1 MFDQIPARIWL
12 LAAIGAAAYAPA
24 RYVFKYLTYIPTA
37 GSLRPQGDAFS
48 GRSPG
53 RFSLYLALTVVLA
66 ALAVFIFTPAAEQFA
81 HSPTFLPILMVA
93 GGAWALSTVGW
104 GLAIGRIQ
112 PITKGFGKIY
122 QRETQPKRFWASLA
136 WNAIVGCM
144 CLWLAFKVNEQSSN
158 DRCYNTRNTYSAQE
172 EIAACNRS
180 IADRKKTDGNLA
192 DLTEARGAA
201 YYRIGDYL
209 RALIDYNSAIR
220 LGTKDSSSF
229 YNRALVYENLGDY
242 RRAVSDYDEAIR
254 LQDGNADAHLNRGI
268 ILLNA
273 NKLDQSVADFTR
285 VIELHPNDTEALANR
300 GIAYAWKNDKARAE
314 RDFAIV
320 RKADP
325 LNPVPLRGEALLA
338 RDVGD
343 IDLAL
348 ERLNAALVLNPD
360 DKWSLGMRAGVYRQ
374 FGEYGKS
381 KQDLDKL
388 QRLSGKV
395 PTP

>member
-1 MFDQIPARIWL
+1 
-12 LAAIGAAAYAPA
+12 
-24 RYVFKYLTYIPTA
+24 
-37 GSLRPQGDAFS
+37 
-48 GRSPG
+48 
-53 RFSLYLALTVVLA
+53 
-66 ALAVFIFTPAAEQFA
+66 
-81 HSPTFLPILMVA
+81 MVA

>member
-12 LAAIGAAAYAPA
+12 LVAIGAAAYAPA
-24 RYVFKYLTYIPTA
+24 RYVFKYLTYIPAA
-37 GSLRPQGDAFS
+37 GSLRPQDDAYS
-48 GRSPG
+48 GRSPR
-53 RFSLYLALTVVLA
+53 RFILYLALTVALA

-81 HSPTFLPILMVA
+81 HSPTFLPILMFA

-112 PITKGFGKIY
+112 PITKGFWKTY
-122 QRETQPKRFWASLA
+122 QRGTQPKRFWTSLA
-136 WNAIVGCM
+136 WNTIFGCM
-144 CLWLAFKVNEQSSN
+144 CFWLAFKVNEQSSN
-158 DRCYNTRNTYSAQE
+158 DRCYDTRNAYSAQE
-172 EIAACNRS
+172 EVAACNRA
-180 IADRKKTDGNLA
+180 IGDGKKTDGNLA

-201 YYRIGDYL
+201 YYRIGNYQ
-209 RALIDYNSAIR
+209 RALADYNSAIH
-220 LGTKDSSSF
+220 LGTKESSSF
-229 YNRALVYENLGDY
+229 YNRALVYENFGDY

-254 LQDGNADAHLNRGI
+254 LQDDNADAHLNRGV

-273 NKLDQSVADFTR
+273 NKLDQAIVDFTR
-285 VIELHPNDTEALANR
+285 VLELRPNDTDALANR
-300 GIAYAWKNDKARAE
+300 GIAYAWKNDKAQAE

-325 LNPVPLRGEALLA
+325 SNPVPLRGEALLA

-348 ERLNAALVLNPD
+348 ERLNAAIALNPN

-381 KQDLDKL
+381 KLDLDKL
-388 QRLSGKV
+388 QRLTGKA